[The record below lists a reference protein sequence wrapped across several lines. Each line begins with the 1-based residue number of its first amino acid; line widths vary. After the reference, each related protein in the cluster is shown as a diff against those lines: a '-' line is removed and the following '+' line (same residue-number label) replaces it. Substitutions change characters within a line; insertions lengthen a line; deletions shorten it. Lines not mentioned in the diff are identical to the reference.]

1 MVFAGRSFVGDS
13 GWFLRISQDC
23 VEKITVIVSVV
34 FLSMIS
40 WFLIDWL
47 MVSKASLEIFLGM
60 ISPLLIG
67 IGNLILVEKIY
78 RKEPEKLTSFMAKA
92 FWGKM
97 VLYGVYF
104 SFILGWYS
112 LQAIP
117 FVVSFTGYF
126 VAFHV
131 MEAFYFYCLFKERTD
146 EVKL

>member
-1 MVFAGRSFVGDS
+1 MIAS
-13 GWFLRISQDC
+13 I
-23 VEKITVIVSVV
+23 V

-40 WFLIDWL
+40 CFLIDWL
-47 MVSKASLEIFLGM
+47 MVSTASLEIFLGM

-92 FWGKM
+92 FWVKM

-117 FVVSFTGYF
+117 FVVSFTVYF
-126 VAFHV
+126 VVFHV

>member
-1 MVFAGRSFVGDS
+1 M
-13 GWFLRISQDC
+13 
-23 VEKITVIVSVV
+23 IVSIV

-40 WFLIDWL
+40 WFLIDWV
-47 MVSKASLEIFLGM
+47 MVSTASLEIFLGM

-67 IGNLILVEKIY
+67 ISNLILVEKIY

-126 VAFHV
+126 VTFHI
-131 MEAFYFYCLFKERTD
+131 MEAFYFCYLFKERTD